1 MAASTFTLP
10 KPKFVPP
17 FDPEFVPAVLWN
29 REYQRLVKANPKSE
43 KLAVCLKRSN
53 GAVSRRD
60 TAILP
65 HDTPANKKLNVRYVE
80 RLVKY
85 MLWMYGGHAITI
97 AGGKAVAA
105 EIRKIYSPKGT
116 RAFDY
121 DFFSDV
127 YDNPMTVTGCD
138 YAKAPKS
145 SEITVALGRNLD
157 GVRIGFDLGGSD
169 RKCAV
174 VVDGKCVFSGE
185 TRWDPYFQADW
196 HYQLAGIRDTF
207 KQAMAHIPKGRKLD
221 AIGGSAAGV
230 YVDNRVRRA
239 SLFRGVQ
246 KANGGRLPK
255 EVVNMFENV
264 RKECKVP
271 LITINDGEVTA
282 LLGSM
287 QQKSNSV
294 LGISMGTSVAGG
306 YVTSKG
312 NITDWLNELAFV
324 PVDYREK
331 NGPVDE
337 WSGDAGCG
345 VQYFC
350 QQGVARLA
358 KQAGL
363 KFPEGMKDPEKL
375 EKVQELMAKG
385 DKTAKKIYESLGIMF
400 GYSIAHFADFYDI
413 KKLLILGRVT
423 SGKGGNLLLD
433 TAAKVLKAEFPAI
446 AKKIGF
452 CIPDE
457 KEKRHGQAF
466 AAATL
471 PEIAKTQ
478 KAAVKAAKIVPAK
491 KAIVAKKP
499 AKDSCRCPGKKPGC
513 GCPAKAAKAKKR

>member
-1 MAASTFTLP
+1 MASSKFTLP

-17 FDPEFVPAVLWN
+17 FDTEFVPAVLWN

-65 HDTPANKKLNVRYVE
+65 HDTPANKKLNIRYVE
-80 RLVKY
+80 RLLKY
-85 MLWMYGGHAITI
+85 MLWMYGGHAVTI
-97 AGGKAVAA
+97 AGNKAVAA
-105 EIRKIYSPKGT
+105 EIKKIYSPKGA

-127 YDNPMTVTGCD
+127 YDNPMTVTGCAYD
-138 YAKAPKS
+138 KAPKT

-169 RKCAV
+169 RKYAV
-174 VVDGKCVFSGE
+174 VVDGKCVASGE
-185 TRWDPYFQADW
+185 TKWDPYFQADW
-196 HYQLAGIRDTF
+196 HYQLDGIRDTF

-255 EVVNMFENV
+255 QVVEMFENV
-264 RKECKVP
+264 RKEVKVP

-306 YVTSKG
+306 YVTPKG

-358 KQAGL
+358 RQAGL
-363 KFPEGMKDPEKL
+363 TFPDGMKDPEKL

-433 TAAKVLKAEFPAI
+433 TAAKVLKAEFPAV

-471 PEIAKTQ
+471 PEIAKA
-478 KAAVKAAKIVPAK
+478 KAVAKPAK
-491 KAIVAKKP
+491 KAAAKK
-499 AKDSCRCPGKKPGC
+499 AACC
-513 GCPAKAAKAKKR
+513 GPAKAAKTGMKKAKKR